1 MAEYRQNPGV
11 SQLKEVVCAENNR
24 SFVDGST
31 FGTVP
36 EEATSPF

>member
-11 SQLKEVVCAENNR
+11 SQLNEVVCAENNR

-31 FGTVP
+31 FGTIP